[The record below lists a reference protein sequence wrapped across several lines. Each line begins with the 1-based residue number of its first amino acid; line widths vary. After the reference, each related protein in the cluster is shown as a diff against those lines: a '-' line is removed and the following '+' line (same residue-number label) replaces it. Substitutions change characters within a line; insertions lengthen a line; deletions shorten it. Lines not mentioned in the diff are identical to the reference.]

1 MGTVRGARA
10 HLAGA
15 LPGGHFGAPLRF
27 AEALVAIGSELVAV
41 PRERRNEALRAR
53 LADVNGAHLPSNV
66 VYVPVAGGNA
76 RHRVYAIHADESFA
90 FSTKDRCPF
99 LACLEVVDYFRAAP
113 AQPRRR
119 WWAPALR
126 PSRGGG
132 EAEPLVA
139 SAREGLDGDDGD
151 DAPSALSEAL
161 LPPGAR
167 ATVQRAGPLDAVL
180 RTLRLSIALHASR
193 IGRGGRP
200 RSRRFRSK
208 KSLAAPLSRRRV
220 S

>member
-1 MGTVRGARA
+1 M
-10 HLAGA
+10 A

-27 AEALVAIGSELVAV
+27 AEALVAIGASSSRCRASGAS
-41 PRERRNEALRAR
+41 PYSCARASPTWNE
-53 LADVNGAHLPSNV
+53 GAHLPSNV

-99 LACLEVVDYFRAAP
+99 LACLEVVDYFRAALRT
-113 AQPRRR
+113 RRR

-126 PSRGGG
+126 PSRGGS

-139 SAREGLDGDDGD
+139 SAREGIDDADDAD

-161 LPPGAR
+161 LPPGA
-167 ATVQRAGPLDAVL
+167 AE
-180 RTLRLSIALHASR
+180 
-193 IGRGGRP
+193 GGDEPADSDMGQWR
-200 RSRRFRSK
+200 
-208 KSLAAPLSRRRV
+208 
-220 S
+220 